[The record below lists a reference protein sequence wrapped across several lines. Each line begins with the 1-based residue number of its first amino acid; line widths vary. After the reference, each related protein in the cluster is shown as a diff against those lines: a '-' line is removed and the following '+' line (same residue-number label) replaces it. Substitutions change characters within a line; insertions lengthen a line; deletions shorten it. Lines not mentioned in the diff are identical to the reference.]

1 MNRSFKTVAIIG
13 KYADPN
19 IGDTLKALHQ
29 QLHARN
35 CEVVVDAN
43 TAASVSGLDI
53 PSASREQI
61 GKQCDLAIVVGG
73 DGTLLAA
80 ARSLSD
86 TGIPVLGVNLGRL
99 GFLVDVW
106 PDEIATRLDQ
116 VLSGQ
121 YTEEDRLLLQARV
134 ERNGSTVMESA
145 ALNDVVIHK
154 WQVARM
160 IEFQTYVDGMF
171 VHTHRSDGMIV
182 STPTGST
189 AYALSGG
196 GPIVHPGLDAVVL
209 VPVCPHTL
217 TNRPIVV
224 SSASR
229 IEIVVGQIGQNASQI
244 TCDGQVTERVET
256 GDRVIICAKQ
266 RKLRLLHPIGYEYFG
281 ILRSKLHWAENP

>member
-19 IGDTLKALHQ
+19 IGDTLKTLHQ
-29 QLHARN
+29 QLRARN
-35 CEVVVDAN
+35 CAVIIDAD
-43 TAASVSGLDI
+43 TAASINGLDI

-61 GKQCDLAIVVGG
+61 ARQCDLAIVVGG

-256 GDRVIICAKQ
+256 GDRVIICAKP
-266 RKLRLLHPIGYEYFG
+266 RKLRLLHPVGYEYFG